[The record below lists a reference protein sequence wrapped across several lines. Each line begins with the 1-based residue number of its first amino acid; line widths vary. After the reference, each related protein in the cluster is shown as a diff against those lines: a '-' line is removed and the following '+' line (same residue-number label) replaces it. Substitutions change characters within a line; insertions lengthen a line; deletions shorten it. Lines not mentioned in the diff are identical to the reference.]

1 MKQSFQQQS
10 EPSGL
15 VARPIVSREEVVNF
29 PDGPEVT
36 NYQDQDVYLLYLCSC
51 SFDIFV
57 TVMSVK
63 MFYTREKDAT
73 FNMLTIQRLAG
84 PHQTARLSALKKN
97 AA

>member
-1 MKQSFQQQS
+1 M
-10 EPSGL
+10 
-15 VARPIVSREEVVNF
+15 SREEVVNF

-36 NYQDQDVYLLYLCSC
+36 NYQDVSIYVYLLYLCSC

-57 TVMSVK
+57 TMMVVK

-84 PHQTARLSALKKN
+84 PHQTARLSALEEN